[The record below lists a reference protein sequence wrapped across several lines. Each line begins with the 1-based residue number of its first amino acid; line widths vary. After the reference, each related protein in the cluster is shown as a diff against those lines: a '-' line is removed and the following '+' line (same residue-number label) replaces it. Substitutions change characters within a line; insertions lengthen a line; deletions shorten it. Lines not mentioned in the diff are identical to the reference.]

1 MQLSITLF
9 DLIVSLGV
17 LHGIIMAVVLCF
29 QPISSHSKTLFS
41 WVLIIL
47 ALLSFKILLHTLG
60 LWDQRGLRYFP
71 LAIDTTLQPLLYLYI
86 CSITAIH
93 KRSNSSWTHFLPT
106 VFFMSYAVIVYLL
119 VLQENNFNLEDDLA
133 NRLHFNE
140 VKGLEDFF
148 AVLSAFVY
156 WVIGYR
162 RIVRYR
168 KWLFRTQSDGSLQE
182 HTWLKNMLL
191 ISGMLVIGLSVIVF
205 LDDVLFKSGHHFLH
219 LQLFYLYLTSIIYY
233 LSFKAI
239 QLYGVV
245 KQVSLSAKPVTI
257 SEVDQLH
264 DLDTDLS
271 QLVTKDLKEL
281 ETIKSLI
288 IDALEDDRL
297 FLKPELTIK
306 ELAQHIGYPSALV
319 STAVNHCFQVNF
331 RSLINKY
338 RVEEVK
344 KQLLD
349 PQANLTI
356 LGIAL
361 DCGFNSEASFYRI
374 FRQQTGI
381 SPNDFIKKNQS

>member
-1 MQLSITLF
+1 MQLSVTLF

-29 QPISSHSKTLFS
+29 QPKGSHSKTLFS

-47 ALLSFKILLHTLG
+47 ALLSFKILLHTLR
-60 LWDQRGLRYFP
+60 LWNQPGLRYFP

-86 CSITAIH
+86 CSITAPH
-93 KRSNSSWTHFLPT
+93 KRFNSKWIHFLPT
-106 VFFMSYAVIVYLL
+106 MFFMSYAVIVYLL
-119 VLQENNFNLEDDLA
+119 VLPENDLNLKDDLA
-133 NRLHFNE
+133 NRLYFNE
-140 VKGLEDFF
+140 VKNLEDFF

-168 KWLFRTQSDGSLQE
+168 KWLFRTQSDSSLQE
-182 HTWLKNMLL
+182 LTWLKNMLL
-191 ISGMLVIGLSVIVF
+191 ISGTLVIGLSVIVF
-205 LDDVLFKSGHHFLH
+205 LEDVLSKSGHHFLY
-219 LQLFYLYLTSIIYY
+219 LQLFYLYITAVTYY
-233 LSFKAI
+233 LSFKAV
-239 QLYGVV
+239 QLFSVV
-245 KQVSLSAKPVTI
+245 KPISLSAKPVTI
-257 SEVDQLH
+257 SEADELH
-264 DLDTDLS
+264 NLNTDLL
-271 QLVTKDLKEL
+271 QLATKDLEEL
-281 ETIKSLI
+281 ESIKLLV
-288 IDALEDDRL
+288 IDALEHDRL

-306 ELAQHIGYPSALV
+306 ELAQHISYPSALV
-319 STAVNHCFQVNF
+319 STAVNYCFQVNF

-349 PQANLTI
+349 PPAHLSI

-374 FRQQTGI
+374 FRQQTGL
-381 SPNDFIKKNQS
+381 SPNDFIKKYQS

>member
-1 MQLSITLF
+1 MQLSISLF
-9 DLIVSLGV
+9 DMIVLLGV
-17 LHGIIMAVVLCF
+17 LHGIIMAIVLYF
-29 QPISSHSKTLFS
+29 QPVSSHSKTFFC
-41 WVLIIL
+41 WILIIL
-47 ALLSFKILLHTLG
+47 ALLSFKILLHTLR

-71 LAIDTTLQPLLYLYI
+71 LAIDTALQPLLYLYI
-86 CSITAIH
+86 CSITATH
-93 KRSNSSWTHFLPT
+93 KKSNSIWPHFLPT
-106 VFFMSYAVIVYLL
+106 MFFMSYAVIVYLL
-119 VLQENNFNLEDDLA
+119 VLPESNLSLKDDLA
-133 NRLHFNE
+133 NRLHFNG
-140 VKGLEDFF
+140 VKSLEDYL

-156 WVIGYR
+156 WIVGYR
-162 RIVRYR
+162 RIIRYR
-168 KWLFRTQSDGSLQE
+168 KWLFRTQSDSSLQE
-182 HTWLKNMLL
+182 FTWLKNMLL

-205 LDDVLFKSGHHFLH
+205 LDDVFFRNGHHFLH
-219 LQLFYLYLTSIIYY
+219 LQLFYLYLTSVIYY

-257 SEVDQLH
+257 SEAGQLH
-264 DLDTDLS
+264 DLDTDLP

-281 ETIKSLI
+281 ENIKLLI
-288 IDALEDDRL
+288 IDALEHDRL
-297 FLKPELTIK
+297 FLKQDLTIK

-319 STAVNHCFQVNF
+319 SAAVNHCFQVNF

-349 PQANLTI
+349 PPAYLSV

-374 FRQQTGI
+374 FRQQTGL
-381 SPNDFIKKNQS
+381 SPNDFIKKHQS